1 MGRSGSSTNGAR
13 VGDMAAMARILVR
26 LDPADQP
33 VQRKRRLVAE
43 LCRMLGAE
51 LGHPGGAPGDGL
63 APRVRQT
70 LGRMLAGDSEKQI
83 ASHLGVS
90 PHTVHAYV
98 KSLYRHYDVCSRGE
112 LLARFVRPSPASATP
127 GNAAPGRVER
137 VPSH

>member
-1 MGRSGSSTNGAR
+1 MSRSGSSPNGVR

-26 LDPADQP
+26 LDPADHP

-43 LCRMLGAE
+43 LCRLLGAE
-51 LGHPGGAPGDGL
+51 LGHAGAPGDGL

-112 LLARFVRPSPASATP
+112 LLARFVRPSPVSAAR

-137 VPSH
+137 VASH